1 MRHHGDKG
9 LSPGEVGPQLSE
21 LELSDSD
28 SSVDSIL
35 SVCLDGFNGLAWITE
50 IEGAQDDI
58 QVGRA
63 AGVNDP
69 GDIPWRTT
77 AWSAGADV
85 VASAKGAKR
94 VSGVHRQT
102 ISGLSEKEVSFEKG
116 TVAGGN
122 ASEVGVP
129 LTPHEKKAKKRHQ
142 DKTRRSPSS
151 KKTVSSCTNAD
162 NRG

>member
-1 MRHHGDKG
+1 M
-9 LSPGEVGPQLSE
+9 
-21 LELSDSD
+21 SDA
-28 SSVDSIL
+28 
-35 SVCLDGFNGLAWITE
+35 DGAH
-50 IEGAQDDI
+50 DDI
-58 QVGRA
+58 QVGEA
-63 AGVNDP
+63 AGVNIP

-102 ISGLSEKEVSFEKG
+102 ISGLSEQGVSFEKE

-122 ASEVGVP
+122 VSEVGVP

-142 DKTRRSPSS
+142 DKTRRNPSS